1 MENIIC
7 EKLINELLDEKFF
20 VPFYQRGYRWDEQQ
34 VRDLLDDFYEF
45 MTIHTDVKEVYCLQ
59 PVVVTKIEESGAWE
73 VIDGQQRLTTL
84 YIIMSCL
91 DAFFEA
97 KYSIEYETRPGSQQF
112 LDNIDEDDTSNI
124 DYYHIGK
131 AHKVINEWFSEK
143 INVEKKRSVKM
154 NIAQFILDRV
164 KVIWFEVNET
174 KNINEHVE
182 IFTRINL
189 GKIPLTNAELIKALL
204 LKKAD
209 VEDSQLEIERHKQLE
224 RASEW
229 DNIEYTLQ
237 KGDFWNFINKD
248 ISNEPKASM
257 TRIEFIFDCIA
268 PEVKT
273 DDTYATFRYFND
285 RIQNSKGTTT
295 GISGEQAKIWNDVKK
310 YFMTFEE
317 WYNDAELYHLIGYLV
332 TIGKDDIRQLKES
345 ISGKSKSE
353 FKKEL
358 KKRVWKCIPE
368 DIDNLSYGKDN
379 ESITNTLLLF
389 NIITILN
396 SREESTRFSFEKYK
410 AKKWSLEH
418 IHAQNSEGLNR
429 QEQWRDWIKEHK
441 ECLERVDVKKY
452 QELIE
457 EIDII
462 LDDPDKNAL
471 TKEVYI
477 TVFNK
482 VLQCFKDEFGE
493 DMNLISNLALLDTET
508 NSRLNN
514 SLFDVKRKIIVE
526 MDKKGEY
533 IPFATRNVFLKYYS
547 EDASQIHF
555 WGPKDREDYLVAI
568 KDTFKNYFSD
578 VTEEVGAI
586 V

>member
-20 VPFYQRGYRWDEQQ
+20 VPSYQRGYRWEERQ

-45 MTIHTDVKEVYCLQ
+45 SSIHTDAKDVYCLQ

-91 DAFFEA
+91 DSLFEV

-112 LDNIDEDDTSNI
+112 LDNIDEADTSNI
-124 DYYHIGK
+124 DYYHIGR

-143 INVEKKRSVKM
+143 INIEKKRSVKM

-174 KNINEHVE
+174 KNISEHVE
-182 IFTRINL
+182 IFTRLNL

-209 VEDSQLEIERHKQLE
+209 VEDSLLEIERHKQLE

-237 KGDFWNFINKD
+237 QGDFWNFINKD
-248 ISNEPKASM
+248 ISNEPEASM
-257 TRIEFIFDCIA
+257 TRIEFIFDCMT
-268 PEVKT
+268 PESKT
-273 DDTYATFRYFND
+273 DDTYATFRYFNE
-285 RIQNSKGTTT
+285 RIQNSKDI
-295 GISGEQAKIWNDVKK
+295 GISSEQAQIWNEVKG
-310 YFMTFEE
+310 YFMTFEQ
-317 WYNDAELYHLIGYLV
+317 WYNDSELYHLIGYLV
-332 TIGKDDIRQLKES
+332 TVGKENIRELKES
-345 ISGKSKSE
+345 ISGKSKSRL
-353 FKKEL
+353 KKEL
-358 KKRVWKCIPE
+358 KKKVIECISK
-368 DIDNLSYGKDN
+368 DIKNLSYGEDN
-379 ESITNTLLLF
+379 EAIINVLLLF

-396 SREESTRFSFEKYK
+396 AREESVRFSFEKYK

-429 QEQWRDWIKEHK
+429 QEKWREWIKEHN
-441 ECLERVDVKKY
+441 ECLKRVDIKKY
-452 QELIE
+452 EGLIE
-457 EIDII
+457 EMDII
-462 LDDPDKNAL
+462 LDNSDKNAL

-477 TVFNK
+477 TTFNR
-482 VLQCFKDEFGE
+482 VLECFKDEFGE
-493 DMNLISNLALLDTET
+493 DMNLISNLALLDTDT
-508 NSRLNN
+508 NSKLNN
-514 SLFDVKRKIIVE
+514 SLFDVKRKIIVD
-526 MDKKGEY
+526 MDKKGVY
-533 IPFATRNVFLKYYS
+533 IPLGTRNVFLKYYS
-547 EDASQIHF
+547 KDASHIHF
-555 WGPKDREDYLVAI
+555 WGPKDREDYLAAI
-568 KDTFKNYFSD
+568 QDTLNNYFSD
-578 VTEEVGAI
+578 VIEEVGTG